1 MAWYKIGTINLTN
14 GSDIVTGNGTNFP
27 NSIRKGDALQ
37 IGNSLYELDGVVN
50 STQMKL
56 TKPYAGSTS
65 SNTSY
70 AIIPTQTNVQDLN
83 SNVLDLIDIASD
95 IIENGVEGGDSAY
108 ETAVKNGFVGTQA
121 EWLESLKGTD
131 GRDGSQVGLG
141 AIVNLNEYSGQ
152 PAGGSGISVIVPV
165 TAGDP
170 PMNLTQSAQVIIP
183 SSTPDAGIAIWAKST
198 TSGIAVVLGLVNAP
212 EPQPGGSDE
221 ELDLSGS
228 GTVYGDP
235 GTIFPLG
242 IYLAGSTAN
251 FTLTVP
257 SGFPLA
263 IERRNE
269 ITVPVAS
276 QWTISSAGSPWPVS
290 GDAVGSSNVIY
301 KRVYSGSGGAS
312 SDNSSMVD
320 GRLRLMRH
328 IHLIT
333 DPLALSFKQ
342 TTNDGTTQTPAS
354 IRLTFSGIVN
364 EEYRKR
370 CSQPTV
376 VQGMSSAT
384 PFAG

>member
-1 MAWYKIGTINLTN
+1 MAWYKTGTINLTS
-14 GSDIVTGNGTNFP
+14 GSDIITGNGTSFP

-56 TKPYAGSTS
+56 SKPYAGSTS

-121 EWLESLKGTD
+121 EWLESLQ

-141 AIVNLNEYSGQ
+141 AIVNLNEFSGQ

-198 TSGIAVVLGLVNAP
+198 TSGIAVILGLVNAP

-221 ELDLSGS
+221 EL
-228 GTVYGDP
+228 
-235 GTIFPLG
+235 F
-242 IYLAGSTAN
+242 AN
-251 FTLTVP
+251 
-257 SGFPLA
+257 
-263 IERRNE
+263 RR
-269 ITVPVAS
+269 TQGRALR
-276 QWTISSAGSPWPVS
+276 TRT
-290 GDAVGSSNVIY
+290 DAFDGEEN
-301 KRVYSGSGGAS
+301 RRETRR
-312 SDNSSMVD
+312 
-320 GRLRLMRH
+320 GRLRLRG
-328 IHLIT
+328 
-333 DPLALSFKQ
+333 DQSALHQ
-342 TTNDGTTQTPAS
+342 AA
-354 IRLTFSGIVN
+354 R
-364 EEYRKR
+364 
-370 CSQPTV
+370 
-376 VQGMSSAT
+376 
-384 PFAG
+384 